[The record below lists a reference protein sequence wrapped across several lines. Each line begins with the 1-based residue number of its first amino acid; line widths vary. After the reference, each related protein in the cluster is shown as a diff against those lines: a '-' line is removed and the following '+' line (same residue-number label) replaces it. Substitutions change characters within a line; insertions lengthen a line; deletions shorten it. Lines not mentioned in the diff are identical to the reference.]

1 MTLIAGLDIETTGL
15 EQPAG
20 HRIIEIAQLS
30 YDLNS
35 RTLVDRFVQRIDP
48 ERPID
53 PKAQAVHGISY
64 AELAGQPK
72 WDAVAPHVAR
82 RLAGCD
88 YVIIHNRGFDE
99 PFLTAELQRVGLPFG
114 RAGVVCTMENGRW
127 ATMDGK
133 SPRLQELAFALG
145 IPYNAALAHAA
156 EYDVSIMMEC
166 FWRGLDRGFYRL
178 PDMKKAA

>member
-1 MTLIAGLDIETTGL
+1 MPFLAGLDIETTGL
-15 EQPAG
+15 DQSTG
-20 HRIIEIAQLS
+20 HRIIEVALLS
-30 YDLNS
+30 YDLHT
-35 RTLVDRFVQRIDP
+35 RELVDRYVQRIDP

-72 WDAVAPHVAR
+72 WEAIAPHLAR

-88 YVIIHNRGFDE
+88 YVIIHNRQFDE
-99 PFLTAELQRVGLPFG
+99 PFVTAELARVGLTFG
-114 RAGVVCTMENGRW
+114 PAGTYCTMENGRW

-133 SPRLQELAFALG
+133 SPRLQELCFSLG
-145 IPYNAALAHAA
+145 IPYDAMLAHAA
-156 EYDVSIMMEC
+156 EYDVDRMVEC

-178 PDMKKAA
+178 PDLKKAA